1 MIRIATEK
9 DLDDVLEIE
18 RLAFG
23 EVDESEMVKNLLK
36 DESAAPTLSLIAFQD
51 DQPVAHVL
59 YTKAEIIGSHVTCAL
74 LAPLAVIPECQ
85 FKGFG
90 KRLMKEGFRQ
100 LKGLGVDLVFVLGD
114 PHYYARA
121 EFEHDAADLG
131 FQAPQPIPHQHRD
144 AWMVRALTEDIIGNV
159 KGKVSVANA
168 INAPEFWSD

>member
-18 RLAFG
+18 HLAFG
-23 EVDESEMVKNLLK
+23 EVDESEMVKSLLK
-36 DESAAPTLSLIAFQD
+36 DDTAKPTVSLIAFQD
-51 DQPVAHVL
+51 DQPIGHVL
-59 YTKAEIIGSHVTCAL
+59 YSKAQVIGSDVSCAL
-74 LAPLAVIPECQ
+74 LAPLAVIPEYQ

-100 LKGLGVDLVFVLGD
+100 LKALGVDLVFVLGD

-121 EFEHDAADLG
+121 DFEHDAADLG
-131 FQAPQPIPHQHRD
+131 FQAPQPIPDKYRD
-144 AWMVRALTEDIIGNV
+144 AWMVRALTDDIIGNV
-159 KGKVSVANA
+159 KGKVCVANA